1 MGSKMIQSLPV
12 TTVYQRL
19 LHPDVQDEPI
29 QAVFLCKSRGS
40 LKIRGDDLRSVQKE
54 GVLNSSNRTS
64 SLTRL

>member
-1 MGSKMIQSLPV
+1 MLRVRNICL

-29 QAVFLCKSRGS
+29 QAVCLCKSRGS

-54 GVLNSSNRTS
+54 GVLDSSNRTS
-64 SLTRL
+64 SLIRL